1 MAEAKT
7 VLTADTTGFTS
18 DMLKAE
24 KSVVDFGNSMEKQ
37 GSKATTLKGALRQ
50 ATKEAMDL
58 SLQMSKMSDVEL
70 SSDIGQQM
78 QAQFQMA
85 MQAAADYKDQVG
97 DIQQEISN
105 MASDTKA
112 WDAVS
117 QGIGVVSSS
126 MQGLAGVIGL
136 AGGDVKAFTQALTV
150 MNTVQ
155 SVANTIIGIGN
166 ALQSQSALMVGLR
179 AAKNAIFGTTMVAA
193 TAAETANTAAVGA
206 NTVAQG
212 ANTAE
217 TTAATTAQWALN
229 AAVLANPYVACAVA
243 IAALVGGL
251 ALWISSMDEAT
262 DSEIALGAAVD
273 AFSEQVDSAMKAV
286 GEQINLYDDLKR
298 QYDACG
304 GKTDEFSKKL
314 IANTDVQKKLGVT
327 VKTVDDVHKLFAKNS
342 DKYRQAAMAR
352 ASAMAAEAAQAA
364 LLGATLAEL
373 SKIQAKLM
381 AGQEVDWVD
390 MRKVVESMGYS
401 ADKADQL
408 MKNAGYVYESDGW
421 GYGDIKKGTGDL
433 TKLVQGITSGGAYK
447 ALQDMGDQFKDTFDT
462 INEIDFGGILTSN
475 LNALDSGLDKT
486 GKNASKAGKSA
497 SNSAK
502 KTNDEIKKVLTSLE
516 GCDAIIQQAEKDMKK
531 LDSTSADYEKNMQ
544 SLKNTILMARIA
556 KLALIDKSSLSGLSD
571 ARKLIEQI
579 IQSLPPEHE
588 RVKELRNALKDVD
601 DALYDIYSKVAESGD
616 LKSMKEARSQIE
628 KIIETLPEGS
638 EELQKWIDRWIE
650 LNGKITASEERIKN
664 LKQGIQEGSKLWLE
678 QQIKELQ
685 SEIDKLPPTLENLS
699 KKTDLEL
706 KIEFYEGELGKWNEM
721 MNGALSTGKRDA
733 WWNELVNVDWIS
745 MSQDANQERLTH
757 TLEEEK
763 EYLSYLKEIKRTEVS
778 PEKWDETQKAI
789 KEANEEITRFEKL
802 IAINNISDAIADMN
816 SELNST
822 TYDSIKGGVDVL
834 RSMYDVASSLP
845 DKLDNCSNAVE
856 GFFVTLEA
864 GFSILDSILSFID
877 TIQHV
882 IDLMGGLVTAK
893 QALGAVTDALT
904 TSEIA
909 EQVATDGEVAA
920 VGVKAGADAE
930 AAAASGA
937 KIAAA
942 KAEESA
948 MLDLAAANIFAA
960 HSYIPFAGVG
970 IASGFVATMLAEM
983 ASVHASAMGL
993 QALAGGGIVQ
1003 GSTTVGDRVFARLNA
1018 GEAVL
1023 NQRQQARLFK
1033 LIDHGEVY
1041 GDGPIASTVRV
1052 KGSDL
1057 YIALKNYSKVTGK
1070 TSLGNIGVR

>member
-70 SSDIGQQM
+70 NSDIGQQM

-212 ANTAE
+212 TNTAA

-229 AAVLANPYVACAVA
+229 AAVLANPYVACAAA

-251 ALWISSMDEAT
+251 ALWISSMDEITDAEAAATAAT
-262 DSEIALGAAVD
+262 DALNEAMDSE
-273 AFSEQVDSAMKAV
+273 MKKA
-286 GEQINLYDDLKR
+286 GEQIALFNQLKQVYDES
-298 QYDACG
+298 G
-304 GKTDEFSKKL
+304 GKVDVLKKK
-314 IANTDVQKKLGVT
+314 IIDNTEAQRKLGIE
-327 VKTVDDVHKLFAKNS
+327 VKTVDDVHRLFGKHSADYINAS
-342 DKYRQAAMAR
+342 YHR
-352 ASAMAAEAAQAA
+352 ASALAAEQAMAAM
-364 LLGATLAEL
+364 LGATLSAL
-373 SKIQAKLM
+373 TKVYAKLA
-381 AGQEVDWVD
+381 AGQEVNWSD
-390 MRKVVESMGYS
+390 MVSEIAGAAGLSENTVENIMKRAGLEEDFELFGKNDVKI
-401 ADKADQL
+401 DKAKLDKAFTYIKDEVL
-408 MKNAGYVYESDGW
+408 KGFDDGAGELLQNWASTEHALEEISEE
-421 GYGDIKKGTGDL
+421 GYADIKAKNE
-433 TKLVQGITSGGAYK
+433 K
-447 ALQDMGDQFKDTFDT
+447 ASKSVSKSSKKAAKDTKD
-462 INEIDFGGILTSN
+462 
-475 LNALDSGLDKT
+475 A
-486 GKNASKAGKSA
+486 
-497 SNSAK
+497 AK
-502 KTNDEIKKVLTSLE
+502 EVLTSLE
-516 GCDAIIQQAEKDMKK
+516 GCDAIIQHAEKDMKK
-531 LDSTSADYEKNMQ
+531 LDSTSADYAEKMQ
-544 SLKNTILMARIA
+544 ALKNTILVARVA

-571 ARKLIEQI
+571 ARQLIEQI

-588 RVKELRNALKDVD
+588 MVKKLRDDLKDVD

-628 KIIETLPEGS
+628 KIIETLPDGS
-638 EELQKWIDRWIE
+638 EELQKWTDRWSE
-650 LNGKITASEERIKN
+650 LNGKITATEEKIKN

-678 QQIKELQ
+678 QEIKKLK

-699 KKTDLEL
+699 KKAEIDL

-778 PEKWDETQKAI
+778 PEAWDETQKAI
-789 KEANEEITRFEKL
+789 KEANEEITRLEKL
-802 IAINNISDAIADMN
+802 IASDNISDAIADMN

-834 RSMYDVASSLP
+834 QSMYDVASGLP

-856 GFFVTLEA
+856 GFFITLEA

-893 QALGAVTDALT
+893 QALGAVTDALPA
-904 TSEIA
+904 SEIA

-920 VGVKAGADAE
+920 IGVKAGADAE

-970 IASGFVATMLAEM
+970 IASGFVAAMLAEM

-1018 GEAVL
+1018 GEMVL
-1023 NQRQQARLFK
+1023 NSGQQARLFRMINSGAIGTNNNE
-1033 LIDHGEVY
+1033 LTGV
-1041 GDGPIASTVRV
+1041 VRV

-1057 YIALKNYSKVTGK
+1057 YIALKNYNKKSNAHGK
-1070 TSLGNIGVR
+1070 NIGIS